1 MQPQGVAV
9 VTGASRGLGRAIAL
23 DLAEAG
29 FEVVATMRDP
39 QAGWELPGLAADQGG
54 SLRVA
59 KLDVCDP
66 GSIVIPRGLRVLVNN
81 AGLECEYLP
90 VEHQPIEQWRAIFET
105 NLFGLLEVTRR
116 AIPVLRESGGGVIC
130 NITSSS
136 YLAAIPFYCA
146 YRASK
151 AAVGI
156 LSDGLRAE
164 LAPFG
169 IRVVEILPGPI
180 ETDML
185 ANSERMPEAARHPE
199 YRAMA
204 EKMNAAREGVR
215 AHYTPAV
222 VAAGAVRRAILDDSA
237 PLRNGCDP
245 LGQGLLDL
253 WRTHSDEE
261 LMRKTAGDAVSFRR
275 AVPD

>member
-1 MQPQGVAV
+1 MEARGVAL

-29 FEVVATMRDP
+29 FEVVASMRDP
-39 QAGWELPGLAADQGG
+39 DAGWDLPGLAADQGG
-54 SLRVA
+54 ALRVA
-59 KLDVCDP
+59 RLDVCEP
-66 GSIVIPRGLRVLVNN
+66 GSIQIPSGLRVLVNN

-90 VEHQPIEQWRAIFET
+90 VEHQPIEQWRAVFET

-116 AIPVLRESGGGVIC
+116 AIPVLRASGGGVVC

-169 IRVVEILPGPI
+169 IRVVEVLPGPI

-185 ANSERMPEAARHPE
+185 ANSERVPEAARHPE

-204 EKMNAAREGVR
+204 EAMAAAREGVR
-215 AHYTPAV
+215 SHYT
-222 VAAGAVRRAILDDSA
+222 AATAAARAVRQAILDDGA

-245 LGQGLLDL
+245 LGQGLLDA
-253 WRTHSDEE
+253 WRRHSDEE
-261 LMRKTAGDAVSFRR
+261 LMRKTGGDAAEYRR
-275 AVPD
+275 AST